1 VSNDRR
7 PSQDTVLEK
16 IEKAS
21 SGIYGLDEITGG
33 GLPRGRVSLVSG
45 GPGCGKT
52 LLSTEF
58 LVRGALDHG
67 EPGVFLAFEETPS
80 ELARN
85 VASLGFD
92 LDDLVRRDLL
102 AIDHIH
108 LDPYGTQEAC
118 DFDLEGLFF
127 RLGFAIDE
135 IGAKR
140 VVLDT
145 LEALFSGFDNEA
157 VLRAELRRLFHWL
170 KDRDVTAIV
179 TAERGDATITRFGL
193 EEYVSDC
200 VIVLDHRVKG
210 LVSTRHLRIVKYRGS
225 RHGTNEYPFLIG
237 DTGLSILPVTSVG
250 MDHAVSGER
259 VSSGIDG
266 LDEML
271 EGKGFHRGSSVLIT
285 GTAGTGKSSLSAHFA
300 DSICRRGET
309 CLMFAFEESPD
320 QIIRNMKSIGIDLK
334 QWIDG
339 GLLHIRAA
347 RPTLHGLEMHLLEM
361 HRLVQKHRPSA
372 VIIDPI
378 SNLMDVGDEPEVE
391 SILVR
396 LIDYLKSEG
405 VTSYCTSLSVVGELE
420 STTRTG
426 ISSVMDTWILLKIIE
441 SNGERNRG
449 LYVLKA
455 RGIANS
461 NQIREMKI
469 TRHGVKLVDA
479 YVGRAGVLTG
489 TARYIQEG
497 KDRLESLGREQEQ
510 LQRRRGLERKRRIL
524 EARIA
529 ALEAEFEVDESEVN
543 ELLEQDE
550 ARDKMYERSDSVVAK
565 LRRAD
570 SD

>member
-1 VSNDRR
+1 
-7 PSQDTVLEK
+7 
-16 IEKAS
+16 
-21 SGIYGLDEITGG
+21 
-33 GLPRGRVSLVSG
+33 
-45 GPGCGKT
+45 
-52 LLSTEF
+52 
-58 LVRGALDHG
+58 
-67 EPGVFLAFEETPS
+67 
-80 ELARN
+80 
-85 VASLGFD
+85 
-92 LDDLVRRDLL
+92 
-102 AIDHIH
+102 
-108 LDPYGTQEAC
+108 
-118 DFDLEGLFF
+118 
-127 RLGFAIDE
+127 
-135 IGAKR
+135 
-140 VVLDT
+140 
-145 LEALFSGFDNEA
+145 
-157 VLRAELRRLFHWL
+157 
-170 KDRDVTAIV
+170 
-179 TAERGDATITRFGL
+179 
-193 EEYVSDC
+193 
-200 VIVLDHRVKG
+200 
-210 LVSTRHLRIVKYRGS
+210 
-225 RHGTNEYPFLIG
+225 
-237 DTGLSILPVTSVG
+237 
-250 MDHAVSGER
+250 
-259 VSSGIDG
+259 
-266 LDEML
+266 
-271 EGKGFHRGSSVLIT
+271 
-285 GTAGTGKSSLSAHFA
+285 
-300 DSICRRGET
+300 
-309 CLMFAFEESPD
+309 MFAFEESPD

-405 VTSYCTSLSVVGELE
+405 VTCYCTSLSVVGELE

-565 LRRAD
+565 LRQAD